1 MGINQLAP
9 IIQILFPD
17 AVEVFTVRKGAHY
30 DFFMIDINGIL
41 YSLISRQ
48 ESDDELILDV
58 IKYIDRIVQD
68 VQPSN
73 TLFLA
78 LDGSGTQTK
87 YFSYKK
93 SLF

>member
-17 AVEVFTVRKGAHY
+17 AVEVVAARKGAHY
-30 DFFMIDINGIL
+30 DFFMIDINGLL

-68 VQPSN
+68 FLPTN

-78 LDGSGTQTK
+78 VDGSGTQNK
-87 YFSYKK
+87 VLLIKMYF
-93 SLF
+93 F